1 MIFMTHIAIDIGA
14 SSGRLVHGDLNDGK
28 LSMQEIHRFSN
39 SFALT
44 GGQAQWN
51 VDKLLI
57 EILKGLEKV
66 KKLGYENIT
75 IGIDTWAVDY
85 VLIDQH
91 GERIQE
97 AFCYRD
103 QRTENAMEKMGEHI
117 SMQAIYEKTGIQ
129 LQRFNTLFQLSVE
142 EPALLEKAKYI
153 LLIPDYLAYRLTGRA
168 VLERTNASTM
178 QLFNVTEG
186 VFDVELLSLIG
197 VKAEQFAPFIDPG
210 QVIGEL
216 QYEQFKAFDLPRC
229 TVIAV
234 ASHDTASAIAG
245 TPGVTEN
252 WAYLSSGTWSLLGV
266 EKMAPIITPTAF
278 RENYTNEWGVFG
290 TYRFLINIMG
300 MWILQEVLR
309 NSNENY
315 ELEQVLQEAAEVE
328 PYLQF
333 INFNEIRFLKP
344 SNMIIEIQRY
354 CEETMQIVPQTIGE
368 LAACVFSNLSII
380 YAMAIE
386 QLQYMTQASIDT
398 LCIVGGGSKNHMLN
412 QMTANM
418 SKRTVFAGPAE
429 ATAIG
434 NILLQLM
441 AVNKVQS
448 LQEGRQ
454 LVYHSFP
461 VQVFE
466 PVEASRTDIIAR
478 FKKITAKEQRLA

>member
-1 MIFMTHIAIDIGA
+1 MTHIAIDIGA
-14 SSGRLVHGDLNDGK
+14 SSGRVVLGDVNDDK
-28 LSMQEIHRFSN
+28 LSMKEIHRFSN
-39 SFALT
+39 SFTLRN
-44 GGQAQWN
+44 GQVQWN
-51 VDKLLI
+51 VEVLLM

-66 KKLGYENIT
+66 KQLGYETIT
-75 IGIDTWAVDY
+75 MGIDTWAVDY
-85 VLIDQH
+85 VLIDQN

-103 QRTENAMEKMGEHI
+103 HRTENAIEKMSEQI
-117 SMQAIYEKTGIQ
+117 SLQTIYEKTGIQ

-142 EPALLEKAKYI
+142 KPTLLEKAKYI
-153 LLIPDYLAYRLTGRA
+153 LLVPDYFAYRLTGRA

-178 QLFNVTEG
+178 QLYNVTEG

-197 VKAEQFAPFIDPG
+197 VKAEQFAPFIEPG

-216 QYEQFKAFDLPRC
+216 LNDHFKGFDLPRC

-245 TPGVTEN
+245 TPGITEN

-266 EKMAPIITPTAF
+266 EKIAPIITPTTYA
-278 RENYTNEWGVFG
+278 ENYTNEWGVFG

-315 ELEQVLQEAAEVE
+315 GLEQVLQEAANIE

-333 INFNEIRFLKP
+333 INFNESRFLKP
-344 SNMIIEIQRY
+344 SNMIVEIQQY
-354 CEETMQIVPQTIGE
+354 CEETMQIVPQTIAE

-386 QLQYMTQASIDT
+386 QIQHITQISIDT
-398 LCIVGGGSKNHMLN
+398 LYIVGGGSKNYLLN
-412 QMTANM
+412 QMTANLCNL
-418 SKRTVFAGPAE
+418 TVYAGPAE

-434 NILLQLM
+434 NILLQLI
-441 AVNKVQS
+441 AINKVQS
-448 LQEGRQ
+448 LQEGRK
-454 LVYHSFP
+454 LIYHSFP
-461 VQVFE
+461 VEVFE
-466 PVEASRTDIIAR
+466 PVEVSRTDIIAR
-478 FKKITAKEQRLA
+478 FKQKTAKEQRLA